1 MTRRLACGLVA
12 TAFAAMVAGCGYALA
27 GRGNAL
33 PASIHVIGVPDFQ
46 NLSAVPNFD
55 RALTDAVRL
64 EFVSKG
70 SYTIRPQATGVD
82 AVMTGTITSVVTQ
95 PVAFTSD
102 NQVLRNAVIVTAN
115 VEFREV
121 ATDRVIWANPS
132 FQARDEYQVSNAS
145 PDPGG
150 GGAALASALLTQD
163 ADARDRIAR
172 SFARS
177 VVTSIFEAF

>member
-12 TAFAAMVAGCGYALA
+12 TAFAALAAGCGYALA

-132 FQARDEYQVSNAS
+132 FQARDEFVVTTGESAT
-145 PDPGG
+145 DPT
-150 GGAALASALLTQD
+150 ALFAQDTTAL
-163 ADARDRIAR
+163 DRLAQT
-172 SFARS
+172 FARS
-177 VVTSIFEAF
+177 IVTSIFEAF